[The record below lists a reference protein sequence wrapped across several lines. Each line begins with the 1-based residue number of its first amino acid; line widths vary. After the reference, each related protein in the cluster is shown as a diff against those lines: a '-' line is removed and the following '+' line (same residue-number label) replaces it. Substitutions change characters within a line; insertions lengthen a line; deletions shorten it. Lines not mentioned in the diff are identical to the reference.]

1 LIFLLVGQP
10 INQPWSK
17 FGGYS
22 PNFWVIYAAPPPQIS
37 TFPGHA
43 RDAQGVV
50 ALGCHGPRAVRA
62 VHLIV
67 HRISVIVGEIDPVDV
82 LGASFEAEWIVLDGL

>member
-1 LIFLLVGQP
+1 
-10 INQPWSK
+10 
-17 FGGYS
+17 
-22 PNFWVIYAAPPPQIS
+22 
-37 TFPGHA
+37 
-43 RDAQGVV
+43 
-50 ALGCHGPRAVRA
+50 